1 MMVGPWGRSVDERTP
16 DFLHCNQIIYTPLR
30 DGPGGR
36 MVVNEMDSL
45 LDQWFATEILPLEA
59 SLVGFLKRAWRNA
72 SEVSDLRQEIYVRV
86 YESAAKARPT
96 SPKAFLFATA
106 RNLMADRVRR
116 ERIISIDY
124 TQDLDSLSVLVDEIS
139 PERRLSAREELRR
152 LSDAFDRLSD
162 NCRAVIWLRRVE
174 GLTQREAAERL
185 GMREGTLESH
195 LCRGLRA
202 LAEAVFGG
210 GMTRDTKDGESS
222 SDDEMEYGQRSD

>member
-1 MMVGPWGRSVDERTP
+1 M
-16 DFLHCNQIIYTPLR
+16 N
-30 DGPGGR
+30 
-36 MVVNEMDSL
+36 SL
-45 LDQWFATEILPLEA
+45 LDHWFATEILPHEA
-59 SLVGFLKRAWRNA
+59 SLVGFLNRAWRNG

-86 YESAAKARPT
+86 YESAAKTRPT
-96 SPKAFLFATA
+96 APKAFLFATA
-106 RNLMADRVRR
+106 RNLMADKIRR

-124 TQDLDSLSVLVDEIS
+124 TQDLDSLNVLVDEIS
-139 PERRLSAREELRR
+139 PEQRLSARQELRR
-152 LSDAFDRLSD
+152 LSDAFDQLSD

-210 GMTRDTKDGESS
+210 TMPRDTKDDGC
-222 SDDEMEYGQRSD
+222 SDNETEYGQRSD